1 VHAEARAVARRIE
14 ALDAAEL
21 HARAHHGTGRL
32 ALRQQQAQQAAGR
45 VVAEEL
51 AVLALVVGHAVGV
64 DEGQEVLGREAREG
78 GAREVR
84 VVGDV
89 VGGGDAA
96 VAEVGA
102 AAAADEDLEAEAR
115 VALEDQR
122 APAARRGGGGG
133 HQPRGAA
140 AQHED
145 VEAQLVGH
153 AGTPGGPA
161 WIRGGPFA

>member
-1 VHAEARAVARRIE
+1 
-14 ALDAAEL
+14 
-21 HARAHHGTGRL
+21 
-32 ALRQQQAQQAAGR
+32 
-45 VVAEEL
+45 
-51 AVLALVVGHAVGV
+51 VLALVVGHAVGV

-78 GAREVR
+78 RAREVG

-102 AAAADEDLEAEAR
+102 AAAADQDLQAEAR
-115 VALEDQR
+115 VALEDQH

-133 HQPRGAA
+133 HQAGGAA

-145 VEAQLVGH
+145 VEALGVGH

-161 WIRGGPFA
+161 WTRSGPFA